1 MKEYNMARNKVM
13 LTESQLH
20 KVIVNSISKVLK
32 EVRYIDTS
40 FTNKNSWR
48 DLEHQEPI
56 KNEERIRVFHGCD
69 LKDAVIFAKHGLS
82 GKEQN
87 IRKYS
92 YEQGMNPIG
101 LFVSTSF
108 ETVKEFSN
116 PFGGPKDSSKTA
128 SVILEF
134 TAKATDL
141 DTPVWNNSE
150 TYFGQGSNPMPFKNK
165 DERDAQKKHY
175 NDNAKNDEHEYVR
188 NSDNPAMASN
198 IFDNREHQAL
208 FIGDL
213 SPNMIKRFW
222 VKRYANGTSHGPTDK
237 QYTPMN
243 RNEFLKE
250 FGNAEFYIYG
260 TYDQYKPIQHSQ
272 RLFNP
277 NEDFTSI
284 EDMADRQIKYD
295 LKYRKKFVERCID
308 SKFGGNFDAW
318 YNHEYEELINDYKD
332 CIKHEDAY
340 VFKQTLWPKQI
351 YQLFGKD
358 IYNKNFDR
366 FGIGFPS

>member
-1 MKEYNMARNKVM
+1 MAKYKIRV
-13 LTESQLH
+13 TESQLH
-20 KVIVNSISKVLK
+20 KIVKESVLSILN

-40 FTNKNSWR
+40 FANKNSWK

-82 GKEQN
+82 GKERS

-116 PFGGPKDSSKTA
+116 PFGGPKDSSKNA
-128 SVILEF
+128 SVIIEF

-150 TYFGQGSNPMPFKNK
+150 TYFGQYSSPMPFKNK

-175 NDNAKNDEHEYVR
+175 NDNAKNDEHEHVR

-198 IFDNREHQAL
+198 IFNNREHQAL

-213 SPNMIKRFW
+213 NPNMIKRFW
-222 VKRYANGTSHGPTDK
+222 VMRFANGSGDGPTDK
-237 QYTPMN
+237 QYEPMS
-243 RNEFLKE
+243 RSEFLRE
-250 FGNAEFYIYG
+250 FGNEEFLNDYG
-260 TYDQYKPIQHSQ
+260 NYNKIKLPE
-272 RLFNP
+272 RLFKP

-284 EDMADRQIKYD
+284 EDMADRQIKDD
-295 LKYRKKFVERCID
+295 LRRRGDFIKKDINKD
-308 SKFGGNFDAW
+308 FGGDFNAW
-318 YNHEYEELINDYKD
+318 YSHEYELFLKNLKD
-332 CIKHEDAY
+332 CLEHGRFD
-340 VFKQTLWPKQI
+340 VFKYLLWPKQL
-351 YQLFGKD
+351 YQLLGKD
-358 IYNKNFDR
+358 TYNEYFDR

>member
-1 MKEYNMARNKVM
+1 
-13 LTESQLH
+13 
-20 KVIVNSISKVLK
+20 
-32 EVRYIDTS
+32 
-40 FTNKNSWR
+40 
-48 DLEHQEPI
+48 
-56 KNEERIRVFHGCD
+56 
-69 LKDAVIFAKHGLS
+69 
-82 GKEQN
+82 
-87 IRKYS
+87 
-92 YEQGMNPIG
+92 MNPIG

-116 PFGGPKDSSKTA
+116 PFGCPKDESKNA
-128 SVILEF
+128 SVIIEF

-150 TYFGQGSNPMPFKNK
+150 TYFGQYSNPISFKNK

-175 NDNAKNDEHEYVR
+175 NDNAKNSEHEHVR

-213 SPNMIKRFW
+213 NPNMIKRFW
-222 VKRYANGTSHGPTDK
+222 VKRFASGPGYGPTDK
-237 QYTPMN
+237 QYEPMS
-243 RNEFLKE
+243 RSEFLRE
-250 FGNAEFYIYG
+250 FGNEEFYNDYG
-260 TYDQYKPIQHSQ
+260 NYNKIKPSE
-272 RLFNP
+272 RLFQP

-284 EDMADRQIKYD
+284 EDMADRQIKDD
-295 LKYRKKFVERCID
+295 LKYRKKFVKLCID
-308 SKFGGNFDAW
+308 REFKGNFDAW
-318 YNHEYEELINDYKD
+318 YNHEYEELINNYKD

-340 VFKQTLWPKQI
+340 VFKQILWPKQL

-358 IYNKNFDR
+358 TYNEYFDR